1 MCRAGPMV
9 AFFCRFCLN
18 DKKLPPWALNDKKLP
33 PWALNDRKKVPWAVV
48 YQNDGLRWISP
59 LSFGGFG
66 ASSAAPPSAP
76 AVSGSFAFVVQDE
89 GLDEKESDSDI
100 VILLQDSTL
109 DAERKKDILM
119 RVSASSTGLQ
129 VRAGV
134 LSELKRRGA
143 RKKLQR
149 LCYLGKDLKDDDVVG
164 AVQSPWGYAHTVIC
178 MCLAK
183 DTGDEA
189 AAAQADAIF
198 DRKADAIVARV
209 AAKLRAEMTQL
220 LSLSQG
226 VAVA

>member
-1 MCRAGPMV
+1 MVSKLIRPDGTELHSVGPYYLMHL
-9 AFFCRFCLN
+9 AE
-18 DKKLPPWALNDKKLP
+18 A
-33 PWALNDRKKVPWAVV
+33 
-48 YQNDGLRWISP
+48 QTQ
-59 LSFGGFG
+59 LSFEIGELI
-66 ASSAAPPSAP
+66 AA
-76 AVSGSFAFVVQDE
+76 E

-109 DAERKKDILM
+109 DAEREKDILM

-164 AVQSPWGYAHTVIC
+164 AVQKNAPSPWGYAHTVVC

-183 DTGDEA
+183 DTGDKA
-189 AAAQADAIF
+189 AAAQADAMVGGSRLDLLIETF
-198 DRKADAIVARV
+198 NALRAAQDAIRAEWEEKEKLRPLSQERTIQSV
-209 AAKLRAEMTQL
+209 AAAE
-220 LSLSQG
+220 G
-226 VAVA
+226 DAVGG

>member
-1 MCRAGPMV
+1 MHREMVSKLIRPDGTELHSVGPYYLMHL
-9 AFFCRFCLN
+9 AE
-18 DKKLPPWALNDKKLP
+18 A
-33 PWALNDRKKVPWAVV
+33 
-48 YQNDGLRWISP
+48 QTQ
-59 LSFGGFG
+59 LSFEIGELI
-66 ASSAAPPSAP
+66 AA
-76 AVSGSFAFVVQDE
+76 E

-109 DAERKKDILM
+109 DAEREKDILM

-164 AVQSPWGYAHTVIC
+164 AVQSPWGYAHTVVC

-198 DRKADAIVARV
+198 DREADAIVARV

>member
-1 MCRAGPMV
+1 MIR
-9 AFFCRFCLN
+9 
-18 DKKLPPWALNDKKLP
+18 
-33 PWALNDRKKVPWAVV
+33 
-48 YQNDGLRWISP
+48 
-59 LSFGGFG
+59 
-66 ASSAAPPSAP
+66 
-76 AVSGSFAFVVQDE
+76 
-89 GLDEKESDSDI
+89 
-100 VILLQDSTL
+100 LQESTL
-109 DAERKKDILM
+109 DAEREKDILM

-164 AVQSPWGYAHTVIC
+164 AVQLNACPMGYAHTVVY

-198 DRKADAIVARV
+198 ARV
-209 AAKLRAEMTQL
+209 AAKFRAEIINKAATIFAAR
-220 LSLSQG
+220 SCSS
-226 VAVA
+226 VS